1 MTILTKGKKMK
12 VKVVIDDDVDEKEK
26 DESESEIDDD
36 DDDDDDV
43 RNNNNNNNKIV
54 NKPKKERKL
63 TDIFVVPPIS
73 VLDVKQGYWK
83 KQRKM
88 WFEDFGI
95 SKTCDGR
102 KENALKL
109 SKLMAKKQKTT
120 SVFDPVVCEV
130 AYTNGFLQSAMIFT
144 IHLLVAQL
152 EEWLLVFWK
161 EHILALTSG
170 QNKLMKMTTI

>member
-1 MTILTKGKKMK
+1 MSNKK
-12 VKVVIDDDVDEKEK
+12 VKFSDDIDEREKDESESGDDDDVDEKEK

-130 AYTNGFLQSAMIFT
+130 ASQM
-144 IHLLVAQL
+144 
-152 EEWLLVFWK
+152 VFC
-161 EHILALTSG
+161 SRR
-170 QNKLMKMTTI
+170 